1 MKKLSGPIPEEVLGK
16 ISVSVSIVSN
26 AFTCNSLSFTC
37 KEVLILLNL
46 NTCNFA
52 KLISHSS
59 VFTCKLYKFMFCFPA
74 TDHVMIAQKI
84 LFFKKV
90 LSHPHACVIYEKTK
104 GKLP

>member
-37 KEVLILLNL
+37 KEFLILLNL

-59 VFTCKLYKFMFCFPA
+59 VFTCKLYNVCFVYQLE
-74 TDHVMIAQKI
+74 TM
-84 LFFKKV
+84 
-90 LSHPHACVIYEKTK
+90 
-104 GKLP
+104 

>member
-37 KEVLILLNL
+37 KEFLILLNL
-46 NTCNFA
+46 KTCNFA

-59 VFTCKLYKFMFCFPA
+59 VSTCKLYVYVLFSYYRPCVDSPKNSIF
-74 TDHVMIAQKI
+74 QKSV
-84 LFFKKV
+84 V
-90 LSHPHACVIYEKTK
+90 LSTCMHD
-104 GKLP
+104 L